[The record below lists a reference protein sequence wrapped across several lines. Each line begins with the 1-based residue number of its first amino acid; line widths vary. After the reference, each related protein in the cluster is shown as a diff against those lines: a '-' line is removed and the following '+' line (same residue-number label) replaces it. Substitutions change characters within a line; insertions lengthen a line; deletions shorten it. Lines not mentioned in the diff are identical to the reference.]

1 MRNFALIVLAIILM
15 VPLCANAQKK
25 SLTIDDAVVGVWREL
40 SPEDINGLNI
50 RPEAKTIS
58 KWDGRDLIE
67 VSFDNKKT
75 NVLLTIDEIN
85 SELMKNSLPSL
96 TRYPAYSWLSKN
108 EIEFRADNSVV
119 VFEFSKKSKSVK
131 KVVACDGELENATYC
146 AANSCVAYTVD
157 NNLYVKTGK
166 QVLTVGSAPNTN
178 IVYGQTVHRNEFG
191 IEGGIFWSPN
201 GNYLAFYRKDNSK
214 VSDYPIVD
222 VNERVAKMVPEKYC
236 MAGMDSEEVTI
247 GVFDMKSKKVNYLD
261 IAGPKDQFL
270 TSVTWSPDEKSIYVG
285 ILNREQNHLKMCRY
299 DAKSGKLD
307 KMLFEEKNDRYV
319 EPQHPLTFLPNDSE
333 KFIYWSRK
341 DGFWHLYLYGTD
353 GKQISQITK
362 GNFEVQEIYGFAN
375 KNEDIIINANAESP
389 IDFTVYKVN
398 IATGNMT
405 LIGENNG
412 KHDAVLSN
420 DGEYLADSY
429 ESTTVSR
436 EIKLYQIS
444 TGKVLNTLLTANN
457 PLADY
462 DLATMKIGTLKADD
476 GKTDLYYRLILPPD
490 FDPNKKYPAIVYV
503 YGGPHAQLITNSR
516 FGGASAWDFYMAQEG
531 YVMFTLDNRG
541 SANRGFEFESIIHRQ
556 LGTVETRD
564 QLTGVDFL
572 RSLGYVDMDR
582 LGVHGWSFGGFMTT
596 TLMTDCSDIFKVGVA
611 GGPVIDWKY
620 YEVMYGERYMD
631 KPQENPEG
639 YEKASLLNKTDKLKG
654 RLMIIHGCI
663 DPVVVWQ
670 HSLQF
675 VNKCIENKVLLDYF
689 VYPNH
694 EHNVRGLDRVHLM
707 RTITRYFDD
716 HLK

>member
-119 VFEFSKKSKSVK
+119 VFEFSKKSKSVE

-166 QVLTVGSAPNTN
+166 QVLTVGSDPNTN

-285 ILNREQNHLKMCRY
+285 ILNREQNRLKMCRY